1 MSQKA
6 HAAPTKEF
14 FVYMVTRD
22 ITLEDCILDLLDNCL
37 DGSRK
42 DLKKKQIAVQNGTQ
56 YKGYSASIRLNAKS
70 FVIEDNCGGISLD
83 DAVNYAF
90 HFGRRPDAPPEGD
103 FAIGLY
109 GIGMKRAIFKLGK
122 KCNVRSSTKEE
133 AFLVKIDV
141 AEWLSRPSDWDFD
154 LESIDREKTPGTRLE
169 VGELNEGIPG
179 AFVETVFQNQLRK
192 IISRDYSFFLQKGFA
207 VSLNGTSVAPYA
219 FTFRHSDAFEPV
231 RYSYVDEI
239 GVEVEI
245 TAGMAGLPPE
255 DTSPESTEISEA
267 EYYGWF
273 VACNDRIVLAGDKS
287 TSTVWGDEFPAWHF
301 QYNGFMGIANFR
313 SSDPRLLPWTTTKR
327 EVDLQSPVYLRAITH
342 MKKATRSY
350 IDYTNARKNDL
361 EAAKALE
368 LAAVATPIRDLPK
381 REDVLMPQFVSKP
394 RVEIANISYAVP
406 KERALKVADALGNR
420 FMTYKRIGHE
430 TFEYYFENEVGES
443 K

>member
-37 DGSRK
+37 DGARK
-42 DLKKKQIAVQNGTQ
+42 DAQKTGTASQNGNR
-56 YKGYSASIRLNAKS
+56 YDGYWAKINLGEKA
-70 FVIEDNCGGISLD
+70 FVIEDNCGGISLN

-122 KCNVRSSTKEE
+122 KCDVRSTTKGE

-141 AEWLSRPSDWDFD
+141 DQWLSRPTDWDFD
-154 LESIDREKTPGTRLE
+154 LDTVDRSDIPGTRVE
-169 VGELNEGIPG
+169 VVQLNEGIP
-179 AFVETVFQNQLRK
+179 ATFVETVFQNQLRK

-207 VSLNGTSVAPYA
+207 VSLNGNSVAPYA
-219 FTFRHSDAFEPV
+219 FTLRRSEAFEPV
-231 RYSYVDEI
+231 RYSYLDES

-255 DTSPESTEISEA
+255 DVSPESSETSEA

-287 TSTVWGDEFPAWHF
+287 KSTVWGDEFPTWHY

-327 EVDLQSPVYLRAITH
+327 EVDLQSPVYLRAVGH

-350 IDYTNARKNDL
+350 IDYTYARKSDL

-368 LAAVATPIRDLPK
+368 FAAVAKPIDELPE
-381 REDVLMPQFVSKP
+381 REDVRVPQFTSRP
-394 RVEIANISYAVP
+394 RIEIANISYSVP
-406 KERALKVADALGNR
+406 KERALKAAEALGNR
-420 FMTYKRIGHE
+420 YMTYKRIGRE
-430 TFEYYFENEVGES
+430 TFEYYFKNEVGES
-443 K
+443 E